1 LEKWFATEEEIIEG
15 KTTDIYFIRTKECLA
30 GDNLEKT
37 NVWTEVTTG
46 GIPRN
51 GKNLVFLGL
60 QDVLN
65 LLSEANLSVNV
76 YSIKEGTVLPNTD
89 INGVKIPFLVIEG
102 NYGDFAIY
110 ETPILG
116 LLCFQSGVG
125 TSALRL
131 RKAAEDRIL
140 LSFGIRRMPPTIAP
154 IIDRACYV
162 AGFDGVSCVLSAEK
176 LGIKATGT
184 MPHAFIMI
192 KGGIENALISFDNH
206 IDPEVS
212 RIALADT
219 FNDERVEV
227 LQALNAIGDKLSGV
241 RLDTP
246 SSRKGSFR
254 EIIREIKWELKQRN
268 REDIKIFLS
277 GGLTEESILELK
289 DIADGFGIGTYVS
302 NSPTI
307 DFGLDIVERLQADLS
322 IYRVDD
328 YDVVEIKGNPVLLS
342 PGAPR
347 MPWVL
352 QKMVIPPDAVPVN
365 VTVVYDEW
373 KDIPGTF
380 NVIPSQRDVPLPVP
394 GKVFEPEPLTPDPLI
409 YASAEPYPEVKVR
422 SSGMGRLCS
431 FHIAHVDVFPVRFV
445 PATGRLQI
453 ATTITYELQYRET
466 GNADMISSK
475 RQQEVFGDEVRS
487 IVVNPQ
493 DVERFAPAIGYGRG
507 GSRVPPGYY
516 EYVVISAPPM
526 DTVFERLAEWK
537 TKKGVPATVVQM
549 SWISSNYTGY
559 DLAEKVRNFIIDAY
573 DNWGTIYVLLGGSG
587 DYETSGQN
595 IVPTR
600 KAYYTYAG
608 GPDGDSLPS
617 DLYYLTSSPS
627 KFFN

>member
-1 LEKWFATEEEIIEG
+1 MEKWFATEEEIIEG

-307 DFGLDIVERLQADLS
+307 DFGLDIVEIEKEAIAKR
-322 IYRVDD
+322 
-328 YDVVEIKGNPVLLS
+328 
-342 PGAPR
+342 
-347 MPWVL
+347 
-352 QKMVIPPDAVPVN
+352 
-365 VTVVYDEW
+365 
-373 KDIPGTF
+373 
-380 NVIPSQRDVPLPVP
+380 
-394 GKVFEPEPLTPDPLI
+394 GKF
-409 YASAEPYPEVKVR
+409 A
-422 SSGMGRLCS
+422 GRK
-431 FHIAHVDVFPVRFV
+431 
-445 PATGRLQI
+445 Q
-453 ATTITYELQYRET
+453 
-466 GNADMISSK
+466 
-475 RQQEVFGDEVRS
+475 
-487 IVVNPQ
+487 
-493 DVERFAPAIGYGRG
+493 IGYCEKCHTFLCDDFSKEEIECQACG
-507 GSRVPPGYY
+507 
-516 EYVVISAPPM
+516 
-526 DTVFERLAEWK
+526 
-537 TKKGVPATVVQM
+537 KKM
-549 SWISSNYTGY
+549 SK
-559 DLAEKVRNFIIDAY
+559 LLEKVMEN
-573 DNWGTIYVLLGGSG
+573 G
-587 DYETSGQN
+587 DITA
-595 IVPTR
+595 
-600 KAYYTYAG
+600 K
-608 GPDGDSLPS
+608 LPS
-617 DLYYLTSSPS
+617 TKEIREYILNQKEKL
-627 KFFN
+627 KEI